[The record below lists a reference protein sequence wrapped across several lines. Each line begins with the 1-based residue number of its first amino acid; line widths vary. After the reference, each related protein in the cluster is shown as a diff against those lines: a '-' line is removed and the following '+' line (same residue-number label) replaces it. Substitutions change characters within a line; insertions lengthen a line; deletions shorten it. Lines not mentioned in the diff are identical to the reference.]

1 MLGLEV
7 AAGAG
12 RLGGLGLAPPAAAAA
27 ILRGQGVGA
36 VVDWWRL
43 RPALSLPAYAAAQAL
58 DDLAY
63 QWGLLRGCVR
73 ERSLRPLAVELR
85 LMTRAS

>member
-1 MLGLEV
+1 VTAALALGRPRR
-7 AAGAG
+7 
-12 RLGGLGLAPPAAAAA
+12 RLLLGLAAAA
-27 ILRGQGVGA
+27 LLPS